1 MLKRISKLTQLL
13 ERHFLSA
20 VARKVARNKPADGGG
35 HVNQKNAAGQ
45 KATTPC
51 QKGAS
56 TKGGPKTPV
65 KPSAQKGAAK
75 TAPPKQ
81 AAAAAAVK
89 TPQGKKKKGH
99 KHQQYE
105 LIVTINLDF
114 IEIDF
119 TKSNVPVEERRHEA
133 EEIGNMQDIWSE
145 CQEYPA
151 EYDRDESS
159 SRRLQAEQQ
168 AEETRH
174 DALDQLRMTTRA
186 PGRPRILRTGSVGRP
201 KKIYQTR
208 EVERSVTSTDA
219 NEVEDFAGSTEI
231 TLKNA
236 LKIEE
241 RRHEAEEIGNMQ
253 DIWSECQE
261 YPAECDKDVSSSR
274 RLQVE
279 QQAEE
284 TRHDTLDQL
293 RMTTRA
299 PGRPRILRTGSV
311 GRPKKIYQTRE
322 VERSVTSTDANEVED
337 FAGSTEITLKNAL
350 KNPVQLKFFEMAKT
364 MATDDIYNKEYRRL
378 RRLTSDLAIRQVSS
392 EYGLTEEQVAE
403 FKEAFMLFDK
413 DEDGTITMAELGVVM
428 RSLGQRPSETELRDM
443 VKEVDQDGNGT
454 IEFNEFLQMMS
465 KKMRGSDGEDELR
478 EAFRVFDKNND
489 GLISSVELRHVM
501 TNLGERLSEEEV
513 DDMIREAD
521 LDGDGMV
528 NYDEFVTI
536 LTSKN

>member
-1 MLKRISKLTQLL
+1 MAFAAARMILKDKRRKASK
-13 ERHFLSA
+13 EDFRDPRNRSKARSA
-20 VARKVARNKPADGGG
+20 STSSFRSVSQARNKPADGGG

-45 KATTPC
+45 KVTSGG
-51 QKGAS
+51 Q
-56 TKGGPKTPV
+56 KGGPKTPV
-65 KPSAQKGAAK
+65 KPSAQKGSVK

-81 AAAAAAVK
+81 AAAAAVK

-105 LIVTINLDF
+105 LIVTINL
-114 IEIDF
+114 
-119 TKSNVPVEERRHEA
+119 
-133 EEIGNMQDIWSE
+133 
-145 CQEYPA
+145 
-151 EYDRDESS
+151 
-159 SRRLQAEQQ
+159 
-168 AEETRH
+168 
-174 DALDQLRMTTRA
+174 
-186 PGRPRILRTGSVGRP
+186 
-201 KKIYQTR
+201 
-208 EVERSVTSTDA
+208 
-219 NEVEDFAGSTEI
+219 
-231 TLKNA
+231 
-236 LKIEE
+236 
-241 RRHEAEEIGNMQ
+241 
-253 DIWSECQE
+253 
-261 YPAECDKDVSSSR
+261 
-274 RLQVE
+274 
-279 QQAEE
+279 
-284 TRHDTLDQL
+284 
-293 RMTTRA
+293 
-299 PGRPRILRTGSV
+299 
-311 GRPKKIYQTRE
+311 
-322 VERSVTSTDANEVED
+322 
-337 FAGSTEITLKNAL
+337 
-350 KNPVQLKFFEMAKT
+350 
-364 MATDDIYNKEYRRL
+364 
-378 RRLTSDLAIRQVSS
+378 S

-465 KKMRGSDGEDELR
+465 KKMRGADGEDELR

>member
-1 MLKRISKLTQLL
+1 MAFAAARMILKDKRRKASK
-13 ERHFLSA
+13 EDFRDPRNRSKARSA
-20 VARKVARNKPADGGG
+20 STSSFRSVSQARNKPADGGG

-45 KATTPC
+45 KSTTPC
-51 QKGAS
+51 Q
-56 TKGGPKTPV
+56 KGGPKTPV

-105 LIVTINLDF
+105 LIVTINL
-114 IEIDF
+114 
-119 TKSNVPVEERRHEA
+119 
-133 EEIGNMQDIWSE
+133 
-145 CQEYPA
+145 
-151 EYDRDESS
+151 
-159 SRRLQAEQQ
+159 
-168 AEETRH
+168 
-174 DALDQLRMTTRA
+174 
-186 PGRPRILRTGSVGRP
+186 
-201 KKIYQTR
+201 
-208 EVERSVTSTDA
+208 
-219 NEVEDFAGSTEI
+219 
-231 TLKNA
+231 
-236 LKIEE
+236 
-241 RRHEAEEIGNMQ
+241 
-253 DIWSECQE
+253 
-261 YPAECDKDVSSSR
+261 
-274 RLQVE
+274 
-279 QQAEE
+279 
-284 TRHDTLDQL
+284 
-293 RMTTRA
+293 
-299 PGRPRILRTGSV
+299 
-311 GRPKKIYQTRE
+311 
-322 VERSVTSTDANEVED
+322 
-337 FAGSTEITLKNAL
+337 
-350 KNPVQLKFFEMAKT
+350 
-364 MATDDIYNKEYRRL
+364 
-378 RRLTSDLAIRQVSS
+378 S

-465 KKMRGSDGEDELR
+465 KKMRGADGEDELR